1 MKSLL
6 FGFALLATGFVDR
19 AADRQ
24 ALLAADRAL
33 ALDGAAFTDSA
44 AYLHPGSPLVRGAG
58 HITTFLA
65 NAAVARNLRRE
76 PVFADVSVDGSLG
89 YTWGWTRSE
98 GTRGKYLA
106 CWRKEAN
113 AWRLAAFAGTI
124 PVADS
129 TPARVTGKRDA
140 AKPVRGLANARE
152 LFVADSA
159 FAALSVAGGAKQAF
173 LTYAAEQAISFG
185 SGPQM
190 TEGRQAIG
198 AAFDGFPA
206 GAVLEWWPI
215 AAEIASSGDLGCTVG
230 EAKINSLH
238 HYSKYLTIWKRQA
251 DKQWKFVADGGN
263 QRPSPALEH

>member
-6 FGFALLATGFVDR
+6 FGLALLATSFVDR

-24 ALLAADRAL
+24 ALLAADSAL

-44 AYLHPGSPLVRGAG
+44 LYLHPGSPLVRGAS

-65 NAAVARNLRRE
+65 DARVARSLRRE

-106 CWRKEAN
+106 CWRKDAN
-113 AWRLAAFAGTI
+113 RWRLAAFVGTI
-124 PVADS
+124 PVTDS
-129 TPARVTGKRDA
+129 TFARVTGKRDTST
-140 AKPVRGLANARE
+140 PVRGRASGRE
-152 LFVADSA
+152 LFMADSA
-159 FAALSVAGGAKQAF
+159 FAAMSVARGAKQAF
-173 LTYAAEQAISFG
+173 LTFAAEYAMSFG

-198 AAFDGFPA
+198 ATFDAFPT

-238 HYSKYLTIWKRQA
+238 HYSKYLTIWKRQP
-251 DKQWKFVADGGN
+251 DKTWKFVADGGN